1 MPVKV
6 TVAVLLVLFAVF
18 ELLTRFEQMSF
29 RKKYL
34 PFGGL
39 MSGFFGGLS
48 GHQGALRSAFLLKS
62 GLSKEQFLGTG
73 VGVVIACAVDVSRIS
88 VYYPYFSLDR
98 MEDQAWLL
106 VVAIASAFLGTFLG
120 NRLVKKVTMRSIQ
133 MLVSVMLLGIAIGLA
148 GGLL

>member
-1 MPVKV
+1 MQKNPNPSEIEPFEW
-6 TVAVLLVLFAVF
+6 LLINRFLH
-18 ELLTRFEQMSF
+18 ELKQIDS
-29 RKKYL
+29 
-34 PFGGL
+34 
-39 MSGFFGGLS
+39 
-48 GHQGALRSAFLLKS
+48 Q
-62 GLSKEQFLGTG
+62 
-73 VGVVIACAVDVSRIS
+73 CIS
-88 VYYPYFSLDR
+88 VYYPYFSLYR